1 MLLVKLIFPSA
12 AGASVSIVTLLPK
25 VTGPEKV
32 TGPAVPIESV
42 LISPFSVIAEAATIT
57 PPFWVIT
64 AGRIA
69 VLALVTVKL

>member
-1 MLLVKLIFPSA
+1 MFPSA

-42 LISPFSVIAEAATIT
+42 LISPFSVIAEAVTLT
-57 PPFWVIT
+57 PPFRVVMT
-64 AGRIA
+64 GRIA
-69 VLALVTVKL
+69 AFALVTVKL